1 MNAFESVAAHYEPH
15 AYDGRVTLFR
25 AESIEAVYRHTGPML
40 GWEGLIPHLDVIEV
54 PGDHDSLVLDPNVQT
69 LARHLTRQIAEA
81 AGAA

>member
-1 MNAFESVAAHYEPH
+1 
-15 AYDGRVTLFR
+15 
-25 AESIEAVYRHTGPML
+25 ML